1 MKPRPLELTLTAKG
15 QHQFTGMPQTFEIS
29 TSEMI
34 TALYDAAMTICRSI
48 QGVIEKSPPE
58 IVGDIEKDGIT
69 LIGGGSLLYG
79 LPKFIEEYAGV
90 KVNTTSSPKTCVAL
104 GTAAAIRNFDLLK
117 NGDYKFSSIEE
128 YI

>member
-1 MKPRPLELTLTAKG
+1 MNGNCLFLACLIKNDCL
-15 QHQFTGMPQTFEIS
+15 
-29 TSEMI
+29 
-34 TALYDAAMTICRSI
+34 
-48 QGVIEKSPPE
+48 
-58 IVGDIEKDGIT
+58 IT